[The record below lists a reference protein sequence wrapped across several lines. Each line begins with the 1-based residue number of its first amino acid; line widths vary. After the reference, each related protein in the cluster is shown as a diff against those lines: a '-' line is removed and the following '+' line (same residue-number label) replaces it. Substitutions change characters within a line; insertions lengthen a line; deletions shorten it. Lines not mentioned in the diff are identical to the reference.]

1 MSRHDIADTLNF
13 LCQQP
18 RPAGS
23 AWNAAVRE
31 FLAAEFRAMGYAVR
45 VQEFPFTGWELL
57 EAPRGAFLTPKPRP
71 FKACLPVVWSGATP
85 GEIEGVI
92 QPGAAD
98 LPDYITTFET
108 YPWELFPV
116 VNEHGVAACLLGN
129 HTIWPQPRDD
139 ANDLTPYLML
149 GVDDWMFL
157 RMALHRKQ
165 TVRVRLSVGSR
176 YLPGQKITNIIAQRG
191 EAPSVIIGAH
201 YDSFFNTVGA
211 HDNASGVV
219 ALLCAARR
227 LAESPLADQVAFAAF
242 DAEEW
247 NKFGSYQF
255 VEEAE
260 RSEELQRIKA
270 IINIDSVGVG
280 EEIVYFNE
288 IEALT
293 PFDAYPFARKGIHA
307 TQITSIGDQ
316 PFPHWHQPGD
326 NLAII
331 GDAGYKLID
340 KTVKI
345 VEKLCGK
352 EKGVRHFASV

>member
-1 MSRHDIADTLNF
+1 MSRQYIADTLHF

-23 AWNAAVRE
+23 AWNAAARE
-31 FLAAEFRAMGYAVR
+31 FLAAEFRSMDYAVR
-45 VQEFPFTGWELL
+45 LQEFPFIGWELL

-92 QPGAAD
+92 QPGAAG
-98 LPDYITTFET
+98 LPDYISTFEA
-108 YPWELFPV
+108 YYWELFPV
-116 VNEHGVAACLLGN
+116 VNENGVAACLLGN
-129 HTIWPQPRDD
+129 NIVWPQPRDN
-139 ANDLTPYLML
+139 ANDPTPYLML
-149 GVDDWMFL
+149 GVNDWMFL
-157 RMALHRKQ
+157 RQALHRKQ

-176 YLPGQKITNIIAQRG
+176 YLPGQKIVNIIAQRG
-191 EAPSVIIGAH
+191 EAPSVMIAAH

-227 LAESPLADQVAFAAF
+227 LAESPVADQVMFAAF

-247 NKFGSYQF
+247 NKSGSYRF

-260 RSEELQRIKA
+260 QRGQLAAIA
-270 IINIDSVGVG
+270 SIINLDSVGVG
-280 EEIVYFNE
+280 EEIAHFDDPE
-288 IEALT
+288 MLT
-293 PFDAYPFARKGIHA
+293 PFDAYPFARKGIYA

-326 NLAII
+326 NLDVI
-331 GDAGYKLID
+331 GETGYTLID
-340 KTVKI
+340 KTAEI
-345 VEKLCGK
+345 VERLCDK
-352 EKGVRHFASV
+352 RCKDFA

>member
-1 MSRHDIADTLNF
+1 MSRQYIADTLHF

-18 RPAGS
+18 RPSGS
-23 AWNAAVRE
+23 DWNAKTRE
-31 FLAAEFRAMGYAVR
+31 FLAAEFRSMGYAVR

-57 EAPRGAFLTPKPRP
+57 DAPHGAFLTPKSRP
-71 FKACLPVVWSGATP
+71 FKGCLPVVWSGATP

-108 YPWELFPV
+108 YPWERFPV
-116 VNEHGVAACLLGN
+116 VNEHGVAVCLIGN
-129 HTIWPQPRDD
+129 NIIWPQPRDD
-139 ANDLTPYLML
+139 ASDPTPYLML

-176 YLPGQKITNIIAQRG
+176 YLPGQKIANIIAQRG
-191 EAPSVIIGAH
+191 ETPSVIVAAH

-211 HDNASGVV
+211 HDNASGVA

-227 LAESPLADQVAFAAF
+227 LAESPLADQIAFVAF

-247 NKFGSYQF
+247 NKSGAYRF

-260 RSEELQRIKA
+260 QRGELQA
-270 IINIDSVGVG
+270 ITSMINLDSVGVG
-280 EEIVYFNE
+280 EEIVYFDE
-288 IEALT
+288 MDGLM

-326 NLAII
+326 NLDLI
-331 GDAGYKLID
+331 GDAGYTLID
-340 KTVKI
+340 KTAKI
-345 VEKLCGK
+345 VERLCLHQPQQ
-352 EKGVRHFASV
+352 RA